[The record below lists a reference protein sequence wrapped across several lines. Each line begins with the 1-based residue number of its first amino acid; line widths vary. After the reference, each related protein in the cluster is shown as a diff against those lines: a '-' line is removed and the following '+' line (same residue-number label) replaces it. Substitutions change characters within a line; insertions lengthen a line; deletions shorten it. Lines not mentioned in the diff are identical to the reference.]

1 MEEGVKMLKKSKTL
15 SLMITL
21 LILLGMFLVHPIT
34 TKAAIG
40 TSGFLKTNG
49 TLIKDNYGNGQVV
62 NLRGTNLGGWMLQE
76 GWMSPLGVKDEW
88 H

>member
-15 SLMITL
+15 SLMITF
-21 LILLGMFLVHPIT
+21 LILLGMFLVPPIT

-76 GWMSPLGVKDEW
+76 GWMHHLELRMNG